1 MRRARAASCSVAR
14 ATDFVLGM
22 AGVYTAWQVG
32 LDAVA
37 CRKSRG
43 VKAHPVP
50 LAHCGWGL
58 LARACRQS
66 PIGGDATHGDRRM
79 RAPRILRSILVAG
92 TVAAV
97 SLMTIATTVLGVTT
111 GGGFPR

>member
-1 MRRARAASCSVAR
+1 
-14 ATDFVLGM
+14 
-22 AGVYTAWQVG
+22 
-32 LDAVA
+32 
-37 CRKSRG
+37 
-43 VKAHPVP
+43 
-50 LAHCGWGL
+50 
-58 LARACRQS
+58 
-66 PIGGDATHGDRRM
+66 M